1 MKYSIKQFANDIRQK
16 YPNSYD
22 DLSDQK
28 LVELWVK
35 KHPDDKEKIRNKKI
49 DLINLEF
56 YLFSAAIFIPVIL
69 LTKPNLIYDFAP
81 SQGILGYIEHNL
93 KIGSFIAIILLS
105 LGFLFFIYHNF
116 SLRQFKWILIFIFNL
131 GYIGGLL
138 FLQPLS
144 WNYFRPRNL
153 EGDFFLNKE
162 SIFYGVLLICC
173 NIFYIIKIKYQKIN
187 KL

>member
-1 MKYSIKQFANDIRQK
+1 MKYSIKQFANEIRQK
-16 YPNSYD
+16 NPNSYD

-35 KHPDDKEKIRNKKI
+35 KHPDDKDKIRNEKI

-56 YLFSAAIFIPVIL
+56 YLFLVAIFIPIFL
-69 LTKPNLIYDFAP
+69 LTKPNLLYDFTP
-81 SQGILGYIEHNL
+81 SEGILVGYTEHNL
-93 KIGSFIAIILLS
+93 KTGSYITIILLS
-105 LGFLFFIYHNF
+105 LGFLFLIYHNF

-131 GYIGGLL
+131 GYIGALL

-144 WNYFRPRNL
+144 PDYFRALNPN
-153 EGDFFLNKE
+153 GDFHLNSE

-173 NIFYIIKIKYQKIN
+173 NIFYLLKIRYFKN
-187 KL
+187 RF